1 MGLAGKRHHD
11 YVDVDGAADDR
22 DNDADDDEHHG
33 KKNQDASHGKS
44 GHPLNKTSTFTAEVL
59 QNLKFAFPR

>member
-11 YVDVDGAADDR
+11 DVDVDGAADDR

-33 KKNQDASHGKS
+33 KKIKMRHMANQAT
-44 GHPLNKTSTFTAEVL
+44 PLTKQALSLQRCCKT
-59 QNLKFAFPR
+59 